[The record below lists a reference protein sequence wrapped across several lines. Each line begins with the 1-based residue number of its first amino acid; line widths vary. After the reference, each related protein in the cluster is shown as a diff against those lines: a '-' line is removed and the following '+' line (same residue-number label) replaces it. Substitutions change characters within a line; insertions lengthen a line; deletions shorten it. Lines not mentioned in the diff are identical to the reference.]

1 MTPNQQTAEVIHV
14 AKMLDVS
21 DWEDYLFDELLKMGI
36 PITEE
41 LIMLI
46 TEISLNHFED
56 IGLIDYNIRFEP

>member
-1 MTPNQQTAEVIHV
+1 M
-14 AKMLDVS
+14 AKMLDVGE
-21 DWEDYLFDELLKMGI
+21 WEDYLFDELLKMGI

-41 LIMLI
+41 LLMLI